1 MMKQNLG
8 DLNGYLF
15 ESLERLSYPDIAGI
29 ELQNEIQRAKAI
41 ADVSEKI
48 IRNGELALKTEKAYD
63 RHIAINA
70 KAPAMLES
78 NTIEIIND

>member
-15 ESLERLSYPDIAGI
+15 ESLDRLSDPDMSGL
-29 ELQNEIQRAKAI
+29 ELQTEIQRAKAI
-41 ADVSEKI
+41 SNVSEKI

-63 RHIAINA
+63 RHMAINA